1 LDELTVFD
9 QDMSVLSNS
18 LFRRQVSAPVRLSK
32 GLFTRQVS
40 APVRHLPI
48 CEESVPELSDPEWEP
63 DEEDGLDKDPFQSI
77 AAPAR
82 QISLMSDSN
91 AKGPSRQVTS
101 MSNLSSQDWE
111 PIGASSLKRQATDE
125 QWPTWYGKDLLIDSE
140 QLGAVSHDKRQAAD
154 QQWPTWLEKDSLFGS
169 DLLSAISHDS
179 KQHDS
184 KPLSALSQPHVP
196 TWMPPSPTNYVDM
209 PAAPPSPINYVDMPA
224 MPAAVPQLYIWQLP
238 PQTKQPES
246 TLGQPPF
253 QRKRESLI
261 DLAKQRQQ
269 EQQAA
274 NAGDDKEPSG
284 IKFCPW
290 CGGSFQPNFKF
301 CVFCGNQFSARTS
314 SA

>member
-1 LDELTVFD
+1 LDELSGYD
-9 QDMSVLSNS
+9 QDIGS

-40 APVRHLPI
+40 APVHHLSI
-48 CEESVPELSDPEWEP
+48 REESVPELSDPEWEP

-82 QISLMSDSN
+82 QISLMSDS
-91 AKGPSRQVTS
+91 KGPSRQVTS
-101 MSNLSSQDWE
+101 MSNLSAQDWE
-111 PIGASSLKRQATDE
+111 PIGSSSLKRQATDE
-125 QWPTWYGKDLLIDSE
+125 QWPTWHGRDPLIDSE
-140 QLGAVSHDKRQAAD
+140 QLGRAAD
-154 QQWPTWLEKDSLFGS
+154 QQSPIWLGDSLFS
-169 DLLSAISHDS
+169 NDLLSAISHDS
-179 KQHDS
+179 KQHDRKHLNAMS
-184 KPLSALSQPHVP
+184 PPYTP

-209 PAAPPSPINYVDMPA
+209 PAAPQSPAGYVDLPAAPA

-246 TLGQPPF
+246 APGQLAGQPPF

-274 NAGDDKEPSG
+274 KAGGDPAPSG

-290 CGGSFQPNFKF
+290 CGGSYNPNFKF

-314 SA
+314 GA